1 MGMGLSFFLG
11 TVRIL
16 LEMIRD
22 VVSILLLK
30 SSRER
35 MLLIESVWHLCVCSG
50 WSQLGWQHACSMKA
64 VEAPK
69 GSALMLVVVIGDRGK
84 EGEVSSGIGQPPWLM
99 CDRKTGS

>member
-1 MGMGLSFFLG
+1 M
-11 TVRIL
+11 RIL

-22 VVSILLLK
+22 VVGILLLK

-50 WSQLGWQHACSMKA
+50 WSELGWQHACSVKA

-69 GSALMLVVVIGDRGK
+69 GSSLMLVVVIGEGGRSELWDRTTSLAD
-84 EGEVSSGIGQPPWLM
+84 V
-99 CDRKTGS
+99 